1 MIAKAFRA
9 GAVAA
14 VVACTVVA
22 GARLQTGA
30 QTAAPPY
37 VPCPAGTYDKPLLS
51 APVITSHAPPG
62 TPPGT
67 PGLLRAALRVTNG
80 YKNVWANT
88 DDNRCA
94 TPQMMRYFQGFDLT
108 TANLPPNRTSPW
120 PWPSPVSDPIPGPT
134 FRVWVGDKI
143 NITFFNELDQN
154 DFAYSLDRGPTPS
167 PAPSVTPTPSGVP
180 TPTPGPTPALGLE
193 ACDQFT
199 FRNRT
204 KTPHQGGSEP
214 AEFPDCLHGS
224 STTNVHFHGT
234 HTTPST
240 TGDNV
245 LLFIRPALRP
255 DPAHPK
261 AFIPTESETAA
272 HLASFYA
279 DCNANGPPHERY
291 PSRTPGKWVSGWTKK
306 MPPVWVAREAS
317 LLKQFD
323 NTQPYLGQ
331 TPQPVPPGHS
341 PIPALP
347 PSAQLS
353 PVNVKEIAAGYWPQY
368 HLGAVPYCFSLPA
381 TPAPMKPGN
390 VVVPMAQAPGTHWY
404 HAHKHGSTAL
414 NVANGMTG
422 VLIIQGQYDK
432 DLRAYYGPGLREQ
445 VLSIQELST
454 QPFPVANPART
465 PPPTPPPGVNP
476 APGGGAARPRLSVNG
491 RLRPLV
497 TMRGGEVQLW
507 RIVNTSFRDGVDFAY
522 FAKSS
527 TGDCTTPATSP
538 APQWRQI
545 AQDGVQFHVDNYK
558 KVGKPGAEF
567 NLAAANR
574 ADVLLKAPVQA
585 GKYALCI
592 RKNIVAPPNPQTA
605 EPPTAL
611 LTLAVTAPAL
621 AHPMRF
627 IPDDK
632 FPAFPGFLANISD
645 DEITYKNPH
654 TGKKERRHRTVEFGS
669 GNSTIGSSVNN
680 QNRFEDGVVS
690 QTMTLNTAE
699 EWVVKNDAPDKSHPF
714 HIHINP
720 FQIVE
725 LFEPTAPNPKCPA
738 INPQDPAT
746 FDPDAPGYKGC
757 KARVFTGPWVWWDT
771 FPIPIANQVDITTSC
786 GPNPVVANCP
796 KQLQPYTSCSGGTCT
811 ETIAGWFRSRSR
823 FVDFT
828 GQYVLH
834 CHILIH
840 EDLGM
845 MQLIEV
851 TADPMAAMSHARR
864 TIYTH
869 H

>member
-1 MIAKAFRA
+1 MSTAFR
-9 GAVAA
+9 VAA
-14 VVACTVVA
+14 VAGIVACTVVA
-22 GARLQTGA
+22 GAQLQGGA
-30 QTAAPPY
+30 QSAPAY
-37 VPCPAGTYDKPLLS
+37 VPCPAGTYGKPLLS
-51 APVITSHAPPG
+51 APVITSHAPLG
-62 TPPGT
+62 APPGT
-67 PGLLRAALRVTNG
+67 PGLLRAALRVANG

-108 TANLPPNRTSPW
+108 TANVPSNPTSPW
-120 PWPSPVSDPIPGPT
+120 PWPSPASDPIPGPT
-134 FRVWVGDKI
+134 FRVWVGDKV

-180 TPTPGPTPALGLE
+180 TPTPGPTPAPGLE

-199 FRNRT
+199 FQNRT
-204 KTPHQGGSEP
+204 KTPHQTRNES
-214 AEFPDCLHGS
+214 ASFPDCLHGS

-255 DPAHPK
+255 DPSHPQ

-272 HLASFYA
+272 DLAPFYA

-291 PSRTPGKWVSGWTKK
+291 PSGTPGKWVSGWTKK

-323 NTQPYLGQ
+323 DTQPYRGQ
-331 TPQPVPPGHS
+331 TPAPAGPGQS
-341 PIPALP
+341 PTPALP

-353 PVNVKEIAAGYWPQY
+353 PVNVKEISAGYWPQY

-422 VLIIQGQYDK
+422 VFIIQGQYDN
-432 DLRAYYGPGLREQ
+432 DLHSYYGSGLREQ
-445 VLSIQELST
+445 VLSVQELST
-454 QPFPVANPART
+454 QPFPVANPLAAPR
-465 PPPTPPPGVNP
+465 PG
-476 APGGGAARPRLSVNG
+476 APRPRLSVNG
-491 RLRPLV
+491 RLQPVV
-497 TMRGGEVQLW
+497 TMLPGEVQLW
-507 RIVNTSFRDGVDFAY
+507 RIVNTSFRDGVDLAY

-527 TGDCTTPATSP
+527 TGDCSAPATAS

-545 AQDGVQFHVDNYK
+545 AQDGVQFHVDNYRN
-558 KVGKPGAEF
+558 VGKPGAEF

-574 ADVLLKAPVQA
+574 ADVLMKAPTQP
-585 GKYALCI
+585 GTYALCI
-592 RKNIVAPPNPQTA
+592 RKNIIAPPDPSTA

-611 LTLAVTAPAL
+611 LTLAVTGPAM
-621 AHPMRF
+621 AHPMQF
-627 IPDDK
+627 IPYDK
-632 FPAFPGFLANISD
+632 FPKFPGFLKNISD
-645 DEITYKNPH
+645 AEITYTNLH
-654 TGKKERRHRTVEFGS
+654 TGKKERRHRTVEFGG
-669 GNSTIGSSVNN
+669 GNSTIGSSFIN
-680 QNRFEDGVVS
+680 QSRYEDGVVS

-699 EWVVKNDAPDKSHPF
+699 EWVVKNDANDKSHPF

-720 FQIVE
+720 FQILE
-725 LFEPTAPNPKCPA
+725 LFQPAATSQPCP

-746 FDPDAPGYKGC
+746 FDPDAPGYKPC
-757 KARVFTGPWVWWDT
+757 KGRVFTGPWIWWDT
-771 FPIPIANQVDITTSC
+771 FPIPTASNPTWTCVPSKTTKCPAANLVKY
-786 GPNPVVANCP
+786 NA
-796 KQLQPYTSCSGGTCT
+796 SCSPSTSAVADAPQTCT

-851 TADPMAAMSHARR
+851 TGDPVAAMSHSRR

>member
-1 MIAKAFRA
+1 M
-9 GAVAA
+9 
-14 VVACTVVA
+14 ACTVFA

-30 QTAAPPY
+30 QTAPAY
-37 VPCPAGTYDKPLLS
+37 VPCPAGTYGKPLLS
-51 APVITSHAPPG
+51 APVIRSHVLLGA
-62 TPPGT
+62 PPGT
-67 PGLLRAALRVTNG
+67 PGLLKAALRVANG
-80 YKNVWANT
+80 YKNAWANT

-108 TANLPPNRTSPW
+108 TANMPPNPASPW
-120 PWPSPVSDPIPGPT
+120 PWPTPTSDLIPGPT
-134 FRVWVGDKI
+134 FRVWVGDKV

-154 DFAYSLDRGPTPS
+154 DFAYSLDRGPTPT
-167 PAPSVTPTPSGVP
+167 PVTTPSGGA
-180 TPTPGPTPALGLE
+180 TPAPGPTPATGLE
-193 ACDQFT
+193 SCDQIT
-199 FRNRT
+199 FKNSAT
-204 KTPHQGGSEP
+204 TPHSGPNFGSES
-214 AEFPDCLHGS
+214 AAFPDCLHGS

-255 DPAHPK
+255 DPRHPK

-272 HLASFYA
+272 DLASFYA

-291 PSRTPGKWVSGWTKK
+291 ASGTPGKWVSGWTKK

-331 TPQPVPPGHS
+331 TPAPAAPGQS

-353 PVNVKEIAAGYWPQY
+353 PVNVKEISAGYWPQY

-422 VLIIQGQYDK
+422 VFIIQGQYDI
-432 DLRAYYGPGLREQ
+432 DLHNYYGPKLREQ
-445 VLSIQELST
+445 VLSVQELSP
-454 QPFPVANPART
+454 QPFPVANPLA
-465 PPPTPPPGVNP
+465 
-476 APGGGAARPRLSVNG
+476 APQPGAARPRLSVNG
-491 RLRPLV
+491 RLQPLV
-497 TMRGGEVQLW
+497 TIYPGEVQLW

-527 TGDCTTPATSP
+527 TGDCSTPATAS

-558 KVGKPGAEF
+558 RVGKAGAEF

-574 ADVLLKAPVQA
+574 ADVLMKAPTQP
-585 GKYALCI
+585 GTYALCI
-592 RKNIVAPPNPQTA
+592 RKTIIAPPDA
-605 EPPTAL
+605 IHSGEPPTAL
-611 LTLAVTAPAL
+611 LTLAVTGTAMK
-621 AHPMRF
+621 HPMQF

-632 FPAFPGFLANISD
+632 FPTFPGFLKNISD
-645 DEITYKNPH
+645 AEITNPH
-654 TGKKERRHRTVEFGS
+654 TGKKRHRTVEFGG
-669 GNSTIGSSVNN
+669 GNSTIGSSVVK
-680 QNRFEDGVVS
+680 QSRYEDGVVS

-699 EWVVKNDAPDKSHPF
+699 EWVVKNDATDKSHPF

-725 LFEPTAPNPKCPA
+725 LFQPTATSQSPSCAK
-738 INPQDPAT
+738 INPEDPAT
-746 FDPDAPGYKGC
+746 FDPDAPGYKPC
-757 KARVFTGPWVWWDT
+757 TARVFTGPWIWWDT
-771 FPIPIANQVDITTSC
+771 FPIPIASKPTWTCIQSATTKCPAANLVKYGASC
-786 GPNPVVANCP
+786 TPSTSGVAN
-796 KQLQPYTSCSGGTCT
+796 SFTCN

-851 TADPMAAMSHARR
+851 TADPMAAMSHSRK